1 VTRADGSASGHG
13 PHADRTV
20 AVVGLGY
27 IGLPTAAMLAT
38 HGAQV
43 VGVDVDP
50 DLVDAVNRGE
60 APFVEPGLAVTVAGA
75 VSQGSLRAQAE
86 VPEAQVYVV
95 AVPTPLGPDGGADLA
110 CVDAA
115 ADAIAPRLGPGALV
129 VLESTSPPGTTRH
142 LADRLIAARPDLAP
156 RAGGPLVHVAH
167 CPERVLPGRAMT
179 ELAENDRVIGGVT
192 PACARRA
199 REVYATFCRGA
210 ILLTDALTAEL
221 SKLVENAYRDVNIA
235 FANEIAAIADALGAD
250 VWRLIELANH
260 HPRVD
265 ILQPGPGVGGHCIA
279 VDPWFLVG
287 AAPAQARLIRTAR
300 EVNDAQPGLVVDRV
314 LAAVGSLAGPR
325 GAAPRVAALGLAFKP
340 DIDDLRES
348 PAVEVVGRLATAVPE
363 ASIDVVEPH
372 VAALPPALA
381 AYPNVALAGLEQAV
395 RRADVVLLLV
405 DHTEFSGVDRAAL
418 AATTVVDT
426 RGLWR

>member
-1 VTRADGSASGHG
+1 
-13 PHADRTV
+13 
-20 AVVGLGY
+20 
-27 IGLPTAAMLAT
+27 
-38 HGAQV
+38 
-43 VGVDVDP
+43 
-50 DLVDAVNRGE
+50 
-60 APFVEPGLAVTVAGA
+60 
-75 VSQGSLRAQAE
+75 
-86 VPEAQVYVV
+86 
-95 AVPTPLGPDGGADLA
+95 
-110 CVDAA
+110 VDAA
-115 ADAIAPRLGPGALV
+115 AVAIAPRLGPGALV

>member
-1 VTRADGSASGHG
+1 
-13 PHADRTV
+13 
-20 AVVGLGY
+20 
-27 IGLPTAAMLAT
+27 
-38 HGAQV
+38 
-43 VGVDVDP
+43 
-50 DLVDAVNRGE
+50 
-60 APFVEPGLAVTVAGA
+60 
-75 VSQGSLRAQAE
+75 
-86 VPEAQVYVV
+86 
-95 AVPTPLGPDGGADLA
+95 
-110 CVDAA
+110 
-115 ADAIAPRLGPGALV
+115 
-129 VLESTSPPGTTRH
+129 
-142 LADRLIAARPDLAP
+142 
-156 RAGGPLVHVAH
+156 VHVAH